1 MQLGKLMRALVA
13 LAFLNAV
20 GCGSVGT
27 GGSGGSGADLVP
39 PSVPA
44 GVTATQTGP
53 QAITVNWQAATDAG
67 TGVTGYH
74 IFRNG
79 GATAIASVAA
89 GQQSYADSSLLPDTD
104 YYYTVSAYDGASP
117 PNESAVS
124 AASPT
129 VRTSPASSDTIAPS
143 IPPSLAAVAQSSSS
157 IQLTWLAST
166 DNVGGTGLAGY
177 RVFRNGVQVQQL
189 AAGTLTFTDNGLSAS
204 TSYTYTVRAFD
215 VAGNVSTDSNTAT
228 ATTPA
233 LPDTTAPSIPQNLVA
248 AAQSGSSIKLT
259 WMTATDNAGGS
270 GLAGYR
276 VFRGGTQIQQ
286 LAAGTLTYTDNSL
299 NASTQYSYTVRA
311 YDNAGNES
319 ADSNTAT
326 ATTQAPA
333 VGMSARPLNS
343 TCIAPARPG
352 TSGGTFSLA
361 LQRVFPNLNFGNG
374 NGISGAFQAPNDSTR
389 WFVTELDGHI
399 RTFTNNN
406 AATSSSMFLDIS
418 SEVSFGGELGLFGI
432 AFQPNF
438 PTDPRAFVSYTT
450 NIGGQT
456 WSHISQ
462 FRTTDNGATLDP
474 ATETVLVAV
483 HQPAANHNGGFIAFG
498 PDGMLYFGLGDG
510 GMEGDPWGT
519 IGNGQNTKTLLG
531 KILRIDV
538 GASGSTGYTIPAG
551 NPFAGNA
558 TCSAD
563 GSTSPTDCPEI
574 YAWGIR
580 NPWKASF
587 DRQTGKLWLGDVGQD
602 LWEEV
607 DTVVAGGNYGWRCY
621 EAAFPYLPNSCG
633 TAPPA
638 SLLPPIAQFAH
649 TGNYNSITGGYV
661 YRGSVIRTLFGQYVF
676 ADFLNGMY
684 TVNSAATPT
693 VTVPSSSLIAI
704 GGVWVSAFAEDLS
717 GELYVVEYGGH
728 LYKLTG
734 TGSGGSNTI
743 PNLLSATGC
752 VSAGNATQ
760 PAAGLIPYAPSAPF
774 WSDGAVKRR
783 WIALPDGTQI
793 DTTAA
798 SGDWSFP
805 SGTVLVKDFSIGN
818 QLIETR
824 LFMRHPDGV
833 WAGYTYEWN
842 AAQTDAT
849 RVTGGK
855 DVAVAGLATPWHFP
869 SEAECMRCHTQA
881 AGYSLG
887 PETGQLNG
895 NYAYPSA
902 PSPPFTGLTAN
913 QLFTLNSITLFSPA
927 ISAPSASLPSYPDP
941 QGSAG
946 TLAERARA
954 YLHTNCSQCHRP
966 SGGTTVNL
974 DLRYQT
980 AIGATNTCG
989 VTATKNLGIAGA
1001 KVIDP
1006 GNPANS
1012 MVYLRMHQ
1020 RGVNQ
1025 MPPIASNA
1033 IDEAGATLLFNWIS
1047 GMTPPSCQ

>member
-1 MQLGKLMRALVA
+1 MQLGFWVRALVA
-13 LAFLNAV
+13 VAFLSAAA
-20 GCGSVGT
+20 CGSV
-27 GGSGGSGADLVP
+27 GSGGSGNSGGDVVP
-39 PSVPA
+39 PTVPV
-44 GVTATQTGP
+44 GVNAVQTGP
-53 QAITVNWQAATDAG
+53 QAITVSWLAASDAG
-67 TGVTGYH
+67 TGVVGYH
-74 IFRNG
+74 IFRNSG
-79 GATAIASVAA
+79 STAVANVAA
-89 GQQSYADSSLLPDTD
+89 AQLSYADAGLNPDTD

-117 PNESAVS
+117 PNESVVS

-129 VRTSPASSDTIAPS
+129 VRTSPASSDTTAPS
-143 IPPSLAAVAQSSSS
+143 IPASLAAMAQSSSS

-166 DNVGGTGLAGY
+166 DNAGGTGLAGY

-189 AAGTLTFTDNGLSAS
+189 AAGTLTFTDSGLSAS
-204 TSYTYTVRAFD
+204 TPYTYTVRAFD
-215 VAGNVSTDSNTAT
+215 VAGNVSGDSNAAT

-233 LPDTTAPSIPQNLVA
+233 APDTIAPSIPQNLSAV
-248 AAQSGSSIKLT
+248 AQSSSAIKLT
-259 WMTATDNAGGS
+259 WMASTDNAGGS
-270 GLAGYR
+270 GVGGYR
-276 VFRGGTQIQQ
+276 VFRAGVQIQQ
-286 LAAGTLTYTDNSL
+286 LAVGTLTFTDSGL
-299 NASTQYSYTVRA
+299 GASTAYSYTVRA
-311 YDNAGNES
+311 FDVAGNES
-319 ADSNTAT
+319 PDSNSAT
-326 ATTQAPA
+326 ATTLAPP
-333 VGMSARPLNS
+333 VGMTQRPSNT
-343 TCIAPARPG
+343 TCIAPQRPG
-352 TSGGTFSLA
+352 TGGGTFSLA
-361 LQRVFPNLNFGNG
+361 VQRVFPNLSFGNG

-399 RTFTNNN
+399 RTFSNNN
-406 AATSSSMFLDIS
+406 AATTSSMFLDIS

-462 FRTTDNGATLDP
+462 FRTTDSGATLNP
-474 ATETVLVAV
+474 ATEIVLVAV

-510 GMEGDPWGT
+510 GNEGDPWGT
-519 IGNGQNTKTLLG
+519 IGNGQNTQTLLG

-538 GASGSTGYTIPAG
+538 GASGSTDYTIPPA
-551 NPFAGNA
+551 NPFTGNVR
-558 TCSAD
+558 CNAD
-563 GSTSPTDCPEI
+563 GSTSASNCPEI
-574 YAWGIR
+574 FAWGIR

-587 DRQTGKLWLGDVGQD
+587 DRQTGQLWLGDVGQD

-607 DTVVAGGNYGWRCY
+607 DKVNLGGNYGWRCR
-621 EAAFPYLPNSCG
+621 EAANDYMPNNCG

-638 SLLPPIAQFAH
+638 SLIDPVAQFRH
-649 TGNYNSITGGYV
+649 TGNYHAITGGYV
-661 YRGSVIRTLFGQYVF
+661 YRGSAIPALFGQYVF
-676 ADFLNGMY
+676 ADFLNGLY
-684 TVNSAATPT
+684 TVDSASPPPT
-693 VTVPSSSLIAI
+693 VTVPPSSLVAI
-704 GGVWVSAFAEDLS
+704 GGLWVSAFAEDQA

-734 TGSGGSNTI
+734 TNSGGANTI

-752 VSAGNATQ
+752 VSGGNATQ
-760 PAAGLIPYAPSAPF
+760 PAAGLIPYAPNAPF

-783 WIALPDGTQI
+783 WLGLPDGMQI

-798 SGDWSFP
+798 NGDWTLP
-805 SGTVLVKDFSIGN
+805 SGTVLMKDFSIGGH
-818 QLIETR
+818 LIETR
-824 LFMRHPDGV
+824 LLMRHPDGV
-833 WAGYTYEWN
+833 WAGYVYQWN
-842 AAQTDAT
+842 GAQTDAT
-849 RVTGGK
+849 RVTNGA
-855 DVAVAGLATPWHFP
+855 DIAVAGLATPWHIP

-895 NYAYPSA
+895 NYAYPAA

-913 QLFTLNSITLFSPA
+913 QVYTLNSIALFSPA

-980 AIGATNTCG
+980 AIGTTNTCG

-1006 GNPANS
+1006 GNPGNS
-1012 MVYLRMHQ
+1012 ILYLRMNQ
-1020 RGVNQ
+1020 RSVNQ
-1025 MPPIASNA
+1025 MPPIASNVVDA
-1033 IDEAGATLLFNWIS
+1033 AGAALLQQWIL
-1047 GMTPPSCQ
+1047 GMNASCQ